1 MELKEMLFVGI
12 EISSGSRPI
21 TYAALDQNLKVI
33 LLEKYSV
40 SLALTHLQQHTHVML
55 AVNVLL

>member
-12 EISSGSRPI
+12 EISLGSRPI

-40 SLALTHLQQHTHVML
+40 SRALTHLQQHTHVML